1 MKKSKQKNMLD
12 VLLIGLAVLFG
23 ALTLI
28 MMATPGLII
37 KFGLTAEWTVY
48 ELLNYGDTTRLGIL
62 LALIFAICFVV
73 CAVLLILLK
82 LLGKNLKAEGLVA
95 VCAAGLEIA
104 AAVLFFLAKPL
115 VGEGNNAYASLG
127 IGAILAGVFAILG
140 ACALV
145 ASTVKKLV
153 K

>member
-1 MKKSKQKNMLD
+1 MKKSKQKN
-12 VLLIGLAVLFG
+12 VLNILLMGLAVLFG

-28 MMATPGLII
+28 FMATPGLII

-48 ELLNYGDTTRLGIL
+48 DLLSYGDTTRFGVV

-73 CAVLLILLK
+73 CAVLLVLLK

-95 VCAAGLEIA
+95 VCASLLEIA
-104 AAVLFFLAKPL
+104 AGVLFFLVKPL

-145 ASTVKKLV
+145 ASTIKKLV